1 MYHRH
6 MHRARVSARWTGFA
20 LALAAALGLTVMSG
34 DAQRST
40 ILTNGR
46 NLQIPINHGLPE
58 KLLGFTF
65 CRLRYQNIRR
75 ARKSGWGDDYP
86 QADYNFLVRL
96 SELTKARISRWD
108 NGDPGFAN
116 FAPMDPEI
124 FQCPYLRMQ
133 NAANYDFTPEET
145 VRMREYLLKGGF
157 LWIDDNW
164 DPDFE
169 YIRPNLERILPDARI
184 EDLPVD
190 HPMFSSFYK
199 IDTLPQIPSLGSWR
213 NSGQTSEIPGATVHY
228 YGMFDARDRL
238 VALVSMN
245 SEVSDSWERE
255 GDNQQYFATFG
266 AKGYSLGVDVAI
278 YVMTH

>member
-1 MYHRH
+1 VRLT
-6 MHRARVSARWTGFA
+6 RASARWMWFVLA
-20 LALAAALGLTVMSG
+20 LALALGLTAMRG
-34 DAQRST
+34 AAQRS

-46 NLQIPINHGLPE
+46 NLQIPINHGLPD

-86 QADYNFLVRL
+86 QADHNFMVRL
-96 SELTKARISRWD
+96 SELTKTRISLWND
-108 NGDPGFAN
+108 GSPGFAN
-116 FAPMDPEI
+116 VTAMDPDL

-145 VRMREYLLKGGF
+145 VRMHDYLVKGGF

-169 YIRPNLERILPDARI
+169 LIRPNLMRILPDARI
-184 EDLPVD
+184 VDLPVE
-190 HPMFSSFYK
+190 HPMFSVFYK
-199 IDTLPQIPSLGSWR
+199 VDPLPQIPSLNAWQR
-213 NSGQTSEIPGATVHY
+213 SGQDSEIGPSDVHY
-228 YGMFDARDRL
+228 YGVFDERDRL

-245 SEVSDSWERE
+245 SDVSDSWERE
-255 GDNQQYFATFG
+255 GDNHDYFEAYG
-266 AKGYSLGVDVAI
+266 RKGYELGVNVAI
-278 YVMTH
+278 WVMTH